1 MKKWTKVLSAFV
13 VATVMSASMAT
24 AVGCGGDDD
33 KHEHNYATTWTT
45 DANKHWH
52 ECLNDGCDAK
62 IKDEGAHVDAK
73 INGTDTAGE
82 DGLCD
87 VCDYKIKD
95 VTPPTPD
102 GKVTVT
108 FVTPE
113 GATTV
118 EAKTIDKGGKVSKP
132 EDPTK
137 PDHTFVGWFTDDGT
151 FLNEFNFDT
160 AVNANI
166 SIYAKFTPNAVTPP
180 EEDPTIVDGK
190 ITNKA
195 QLLAFRQMGEITEGN
210 YTLEADID
218 LEGVEIPAPNLVLAG
233 TATFDGKGHMIMN
246 GAYAEADAKSGLL
259 FKSIKG
265 ASVTDV
271 KFLNCS
277 VTSGNESAGMLAGT
291 VESKDGTAAEAS
303 KATISKIEFNSC
315 SINSTGAYGGFLY
328 GRNEKAAYIDISEIT
343 TKNGATVVCSQYG
356 GLLGGDSV
364 ATTTLIF
371 KNLHID
377 GKFTSSSNGSFIAG
391 RTRGGNVTIENAVIK
406 AEAIAGNGE
415 GQNGLFVGGSA
426 IEKLT
431 LKNILIVKTDNY
443 YICKTGMAPKATD
456 YSGIYAVNEGEEP
469 VKLLYTKATATT
481 DAVVGHTAGNGTDSV
496 AFLTEKGFDFENVWM
511 AEGDG
516 YRLKAAST
524 NIKSEG
530 ATLNSMKVSTVNAKL
545 RYKIGETQ
553 LSTEGLL
560 VMGVYSD
567 GVQLVLWEGET
578 ADYTVDASGVDW
590 ATAGKY
596 EITVKGVGN
605 DITAKYEIEVVAQTG
620 FVVYQDR
627 MAHVYLEGATLD
639 TANLSV
645 KSTWTD
651 GKEETLKLGADYTIT
666 GYDLNLAGQ
675 YTAKINNGNFPAQ
688 DIEINVVKYIPVPIE
703 DNTLGKVVYVNV
715 DKDYAGVNGEAVK
728 GIVNFTELGDAIKYL
743 ESCKLEDSVTKV
755 VYVGVGVY
763 AEHIKTALNNLTL
776 IGKGADKTVI
786 TCSNVQS
793 TVDPLTDKQMGLN
806 ENATL
811 IVSGEN
817 FKAYKMAI
825 RNDFDYPANGKT
837 EGSPQGTALMINGD
851 KAVVADCLLY
861 GNQDTLYLKSGRSYF
876 NNTEIQGNID
886 FIFGEAKGLAYFDHC
901 IIRAINKAGEGKQEK
916 NNGYVTAMKATA
928 ADKPDYGYIFDGCE
942 FTDDGTLLD
951 GSMSLGRPW
960 GAAATVAMVNCSF
973 TKAYSTLAYGAIGDD
988 GKAVKPRW
996 YDMSG
1001 NKPQDADFK
1010 EFGSTGEGAI
1020 TEAVLGGSIMDAA
1033 VAQLQTKTNI
1043 FAATNGEITWAD
1055 GPWDCDEALS
1065 ALTAFGGA
1073 EFVAPDSFAYD
1084 TDIMV
1089 GDSGDLAGKLVMT
1102 EGKDGKFGVAAGPWN
1117 SNDKTVTVTVGDETI
1132 VSYENGILSALK
1144 AGETTITISKDG
1156 LDDVVWNI
1164 VVQKAD
1170 KVEIE
1175 TKTYTYSYDNLIA
1188 AYTPALGDKAVI
1200 DAGVMKGEGNEFIT
1214 VGSGVTNRT
1223 NGFIENKGDGLS
1235 VTFAGTGTLTV
1246 TFASTGDANKS
1257 RLGIK
1262 NSAGEWLAASTVGE
1276 GATLVTDSTNG
1287 ENGTYSVG
1295 NGLQKPD
1302 GTGTVKVTMVF
1313 TIDTAGTY
1321 IISCPSADLGRGGR
1335 IHEIIMVDNVPKTGG
1350 SEETLENA
1358 SANVGTAVTD
1368 GKLTVSEMGTDGKI
1382 IKTDFN
1388 VELAEG
1394 IVASFKS
1401 GGITARDK
1409 TIEGVTFTHRI
1420 QAGGAAKEGN
1430 LRHFA
1435 VTVKAGC
1442 TIKVYAEN
1450 ASKDARTLGLYTDS
1464 TYATTVAGTT
1474 LATLGTGTSGEAKL
1488 VEFTVTEAGTYYV
1501 AATTNELSYYQID
1514 VVYNA

>member
-13 VATVMSASMAT
+13 VATVMSASVAT

-166 SIYAKFTPNAVTPP
+166 SIYAKFTPNAVIPP

-246 GAYAEADAKSGLL
+246 GAYAEADTKSGLL

-426 IEKLT
+426 IDKLT

-443 YICKTGMAPKATD
+443 YICKTGMVPKASD

-567 GVQLVLWEGET
+567 GVQLVLSEGET

-590 ATAGKY
+590 TTAGKY

-666 GYDLNLAGQ
+666 GYDLNVAGQ
-675 YTAKINNGNFPAQ
+675 YTAKINSGNFPAQ
-688 DIEINVVKYIPVPIE
+688 DIEINVVKYIPVPVE

-755 VYVGVGVY
+755 VYVAEGVY

-776 IGKGADKTVI
+776 IGKGADKSVI

-876 NNTEIQGNID
+876 KNTEIQGNID

-901 IIRAINKAGEGKQEK
+901 VIRAINKAGEGKQEK

-973 TKAYSTLAYGAIGDD
+973 TKAYSTLAYGAIGED

-1043 FAATNGEITWAD
+1043 FAATNGKITWAD
-1055 GPWDCDEALS
+1055 GPWDCDEAFS

-1089 GDSGDLAGKLVMT
+1089 GDSGNLEGKLVMT

-1156 LDDVVWNI
+1156 LEDVVWNI
-1164 VVQKAD
+1164 VVQEDSAEVVVKTETLTAENSIGTSIRDNAYDGTAFSFVAGGSGDTKASAVAMKATAND
-1170 KVEIE
+1170 DSGLEFTSAFVPGGNGRSFTLTAKEDTEVTVYFTISNGDITATTTTAEF
-1175 TKTYTYSYDNLIA
+1175 TKT
-1188 AYTPALGDKAVI
+1188 
-1200 DAGVMKGEGNEFIT
+1200 GELT
-1214 VGSGVTNRT
+1214 VGG
-1223 NGFIENKGDGLS
+1223 
-1235 VTFAGTGTLTV
+1235 
-1246 TFASTGDANKS
+1246 
-1257 RLGIK
+1257 
-1262 NSAGEWLAASTVGE
+1262 
-1276 GATLVTDSTNG
+1276 
-1287 ENGTYSVG
+1287 
-1295 NGLQKPD
+1295 
-1302 GTGTVKVTMVF
+1302 VKVTTVDGAKSNIIAYAYKTNLTAGQSIELGADANRLIIFGVVAKTETSATETKQTETFDASNTAYPAGTSIRDNAYDGTAFSFVAGGSGDTKASAVAMKATANDDSGLEFTSAFVPGGNGRSFTLTAKEDTEVTVYF
-1313 TIDTAGTY
+1313 TISNGDITATTTTAEFTKTGELTVGGVKVTTVDGAKSNIIAYAYKTNLTAGQSIELGADANRLIIFGVVATY
-1321 IISCPSADLGRGGR
+1321 
-1335 IHEIIMVDNVPKTGG
+1335 
-1350 SEETLENA
+1350 
-1358 SANVGTAVTD
+1358 
-1368 GKLTVSEMGTDGKI
+1368 
-1382 IKTDFN
+1382 
-1388 VELAEG
+1388 
-1394 IVASFKS
+1394 
-1401 GGITARDK
+1401 
-1409 TIEGVTFTHRI
+1409 
-1420 QAGGAAKEGN
+1420 
-1430 LRHFA
+1430 
-1435 VTVKAGC
+1435 
-1442 TIKVYAEN
+1442 
-1450 ASKDARTLGLYTDS
+1450 
-1464 TYATTVAGTT
+1464 
-1474 LATLGTGTSGEAKL
+1474 
-1488 VEFTVTEAGTYYV
+1488 
-1501 AATTNELSYYQID
+1501 
-1514 VVYNA
+1514 

>member
-180 EEDPTIVDGK
+180 DEDPTIVDGK

-246 GAYAEADAKSGLL
+246 GAYAEADSKTGLL

-356 GLLGGDSV
+356 GLLGGESV
-364 ATTTLIF
+364 TTTTLIF

-415 GQNGLFVGGSA
+415 GQNGLFVGGAA
-426 IEKLT
+426 IDKLT

-443 YICKTGMAPKATD
+443 YICKTGMAPKASD

-481 DAVVGHTAGNGTDSV
+481 DAVVGHTAGNGTNSV

-567 GVQLVLWEGET
+567 GVQLVLSEGET

-590 ATAGKY
+590 TTAGKY

-666 GYDLNLAGQ
+666 GYDLNVAGQ

-703 DNTLGKVVYVNV
+703 DDTLGKVVYVNV

-755 VYVGVGVY
+755 VYVAEGVY

-876 NNTEIQGNID
+876 KNTEIQGNID

-973 TKAYSTLAYGAIGDD
+973 TKAYSTLAYGAIGED

-996 YDMSG
+996 YEMSS

-1033 VAQLQTKTNI
+1033 AAQLQTKTNI
-1043 FAATNGEITWAD
+1043 FAATNGKITWAD
-1055 GPWDCDEALS
+1055 GPWDCDEAFS

-1089 GDSGDLAGKLVMT
+1089 GDSGDLEGKLVMT

-1117 SNDKTVTVTVGDETI
+1117 SNDKTVTITVGDETI

-1164 VVQKAD
+1164 VVQKPSGTEKYDDVSINIAD
-1170 KVEIE
+1170 AITAGALTLNTAAHDVANATIAEGIVLNTTGNKTKITEHKNTIE
-1175 TKTYTYSYDNLIA
+1175 
-1188 AYTPALGDKAVI
+1188 
-1200 DAGVMKGEGNEFIT
+1200 GVSFTHRVVLKGEGNYFAIT
-1214 VGSGVTNRT
+1214 TKGEATVKVYVANANADANRSRDIGLYSDTAGKTPVTGTTVEKVFGKESKLLSFAVSDAGTYYLESVTNELCIYRIDIVYPEVSAPS
-1223 NGFIENKGDGLS
+1223 FEN
-1235 VTFAGTGTLTV
+1235 VTMKVSDVITAGTLT
-1246 TFASTGDANKS
+1246 A
-1257 RLGIK
+1257 
-1262 NSAGEWLAASTVGE
+1262 
-1276 GATLVTDSTNG
+1276 DSTNKQTLS
-1287 ENGTYSVG
+1287 NI
-1295 NGLQKPD
+1295 
-1302 GTGTVKVTMVF
+1302 
-1313 TIDTAGTY
+1313 TI
-1321 IISCPSADLGRGGR
+1321 
-1335 IHEIIMVDNVPKTGG
+1335 
-1350 SEETLENA
+1350 
-1358 SANVGTAVTD
+1358 
-1368 GKLTVSEMGTDGKI
+1368 
-1382 IKTDFN
+1382 
-1388 VELAEG
+1388 AEG
-1394 IVASFKS
+1394 IVFTTTETKIDAHTNTV
-1401 GGITARDK
+1401 GGVD
-1409 TIEGVTFTHRI
+1409 FTHRI
-1420 QAGGAAKEGN
+1420 VLGKPSSTKPRNFAITTEGA
-1430 LRHFA
+1430 
-1435 VTVKAGC
+1435 C
-1442 TIKVYAEN
+1442 TIKVYVAN
-1450 ASKDARTLGLYTDS
+1450 TSGKDDTRNIGLYTD
-1464 TYATTVAGTT
+1464 AVGTT
-1474 LATLGTGTSGEAKL
+1474 MVTGTQDTALNGINDTKAQL
-1488 VEFTVTEAGTYYV
+1488 VELTVTGAGTYYLV
-1501 AATTNELSYYQID
+1501 STVNELAVYQIEI
-1514 VVYNA
+1514 VYNA

>member
-13 VATVMSASMAT
+13 VATVMSASMVT

-160 AVNANI
+160 AVNANV

-180 EEDPTIVDGK
+180 DEDPTIVDGK

-218 LEGVEIPAPNLVLAG
+218 LEGVEIPDSKLVLSG
-233 TATFDGKGHMIMN
+233 TATFDGKGHTIMN
-246 GAYAEADAKSGLL
+246 ATYTAGSSKTGLL

-265 ASVTDV
+265 TSVTDV
-271 KFLNCS
+271 KFLNCNVIS
-277 VTSGNESAGMLAGT
+277 SNESPGMLTGT
-291 VESKDGTAAEAS
+291 VDSKDGTVAEAS
-303 KATISKIEFNSC
+303 KVTISKIEFNSC
-315 SINSTGAYGGFLY
+315 SINGTHDYSGFVY
-328 GRNEKAAYIDISEIT
+328 ARNEKAAYIDISEIT
-343 TKNGATVVCSQYG
+343 TKNGCNVKSNKG
-356 GLLGGDSV
+356 GGMICGDNAEGS
-364 ATTTLIF
+364 TLVF
-371 KNLHID
+371 KNLHLD
-377 GKFTSSSNGSFIAG
+377 GKLVTTTDGAFVAG
-391 RTRGGNVTIENAVIK
+391 KTRKNCNITLENIVIK
-406 AEAIAGNGE
+406 AEAKANGNDG
-415 GQNGLFVGGSA
+415 NVGLFVGNEQA
-426 IEKLT
+426 AKLT
-431 LKNILIVKTDNY
+431 LKNILIVKSDNY
-443 YICKTGMAPKATD
+443 YICKSGKAPLYTD
-456 YSGIYAVNEGEEP
+456 YSKIYAINSGTEP
-469 VKLLYTKATATT
+469 IQLIHANATQTTPVTVGYTAE
-481 DAVVGHTAGNGTDSV
+481 NGTNSV
-496 AFLTEKGFDFENVWM
+496 AFLTETLGFDFENVWM

-516 YRLKAAST
+516 YRLKSAST
-524 NIKSEG
+524 NIKSED
-530 ATLNSMKVSTVNAKL
+530 ATLNSFKVSTSNVQL

-567 GVQLVLWEGET
+567 GVQLVLSEGET

-590 ATAGKY
+590 TTAGRY

-666 GYDLNLAGQ
+666 GYDLNVAGQ
-675 YTAKINNGNFPAQ
+675 YTAKINSGNFPAQ

-755 VYVGVGVY
+755 VYVAEGVY

-851 KAVVADCLLY
+851 KAVVAYCLLY

-876 NNTEIQGNID
+876 KNTEIQGNID

-901 IIRAINKAGEGKQEK
+901 VIRAINKAGEGKQEK
-916 NNGYVTAMKATA
+916 NNGYVTAMEATA

-960 GAAATVAMVNCSF
+960 GEAATVAMVNCSF
-973 TKAYSTLAYGAIGDD
+973 TKAYSTLAYGAIGED

-996 YDMSG
+996 YEMSG
-1001 NKPQDADFK
+1001 NKPQNADFK

-1089 GDSGDLAGKLVMT
+1089 GDSGNLEGKLVMT

-1164 VVQKAD
+1164 VVQKPSGTEKYDDVSINIAD
-1170 KVEIE
+1170 AITAGALTLNTTAHDVANATIAEGIVLNTTGNKTKITEHKNTIE
-1175 TKTYTYSYDNLIA
+1175 
-1188 AYTPALGDKAVI
+1188 
-1200 DAGVMKGEGNEFIT
+1200 GVSFTHRVVLKGEGNYFAIT
-1214 VGSGVTNRT
+1214 T
-1223 NGFIENKGDGLS
+1223 KGE
-1235 VTFAGTGTLTV
+1235 A
-1246 TFASTGDANKS
+1246 
-1257 RLGIK
+1257 
-1262 NSAGEWLAASTVGE
+1262 
-1276 GATLVTDSTNG
+1276 
-1287 ENGTYSVG
+1287 
-1295 NGLQKPD
+1295 
-1302 GTGTVKVTMVF
+1302 TVKVYVANANADATLSRDIGLYSDTAGKTPVKGTTVEKVF
-1313 TIDTAGTY
+1313 GKESKLLSFAVADAGTYYLESVTNELCIYRIDIVYPEVSAPSFENVAIKMQDAIAAGNLTVNTTGHDVVNATIADGIVLNTTGNKTKITTDARTVADIAFTHRVVLKGTGNYFAITAKGACTVKVIARNATSNAGDNRVIGLYSDTAGT
-1321 IISCPSADLGRGGR
+1321 
-1335 IHEIIMVDNVPKTGG
+1335 
-1350 SEETLENA
+1350 
-1358 SANVGTAVTD
+1358 TAVT
-1368 GKLTVSEMGTDGKI
+1368 GTEAVSLTPG
-1382 IKTDFN
+1382 
-1388 VELAEG
+1388 EG
-1394 IVASFKS
+1394 RV
-1401 GGITARDK
+1401 
-1409 TIEGVTFTHRI
+1409 IE
-1420 QAGGAAKEGN
+1420 
-1430 LRHFA
+1430 FA
-1435 VTVKAGC
+1435 VT
-1442 TIKVYAEN
+1442 
-1450 ASKDARTLGLYTDS
+1450 D
-1464 TYATTVAGTT
+1464 
-1474 LATLGTGTSGEAKL
+1474 
-1488 VEFTVTEAGTYYV
+1488 AGTYYLESI
-1501 AATTNELSYYQID
+1501 TNELAIYQIE
-1514 VVYNA
+1514 VIYNA